1 LWRVAL
7 GTDGMSQNRLSSMS
21 LALWG
26 LLAGSLGLLLLQLV
40 RLDTVQKIGTA
51 LAVGDVLNTDGD
63 PLSDNATLDPLVDND
78 TNGLLGHV
86 ENTTSLAMI
95 RLVGHTLL
103 ESAITLKE
111 IIIIIIIIISKYYQ
125 FY

>member
-1 LWRVAL
+1 
-7 GTDGMSQNRLSSMS
+7 MS

-111 IIIIIIIIISKYYQ
+111 ITIIIIIIISKYYQ